1 MTGTAV
7 TFSSLDWTI
16 VALYFVANTA
26 ICVWCALMKERDT
39 SDYFLASRGA
49 GWFLIG
55 SSIFASNIGAEH
67 LIGLAGSGADS
78 GMAFA
83 HWELHSYLVLVLGW
97 VFAPFYLRANIFTTP
112 EFLERRYTPATRTVL
127 SLIFFVSYILTKA
140 SVTIFAGAFAIQ
152 TILGYQ
158 SVQLPLLGE
167 VDFFWLAAFSLV
179 TITGIFVI
187 LGGMKSV
194 LWTEAMHVPVLLTGS
209 IVLLL
214 VGLTQIGGLD
224 ALRAAN
230 PETIHLWR
238 PLSTTPETQGFP
250 GFLFDPSSTPW
261 LGVLLTSPIIGLWYW
276 CTDQYIVQRVLT
288 AKNLREARRG
298 TMFAGYLKLA
308 PVFIFL
314 LPGMIAVALY
324 KQGAPGFESI
334 GANPQGAFPV
344 LVSNLLPVGLRGL
357 VLAGMLSALMSAL
370 ASLFNSTATLFTVDF
385 YKRLRP
391 QSSERHL
398 VFVGRLAT
406 AIVIL
411 LGMAWIPF
419 LQDLGKGQLYTYL
432 QLVQS
437 LLAPSIAAVFMLGI
451 FSRGVTPHSG
461 LIGIA
466 TGFVVGMSRLVL
478 QATHEMYHIEWPGLV
493 QAFVDIN
500 WLYFSFLLFAFTCVL
515 IFAVS
520 AVTPKA
526 SPEQLAGLTYGSV
539 TKEQDAADRA
549 TFGFWEIFHTGAIL
563 AIIAGIYIYFW

>member
-7 TFSSLDWTI
+7 TFGTLDWAI

-26 ICVWCALMKERDT
+26 ICIWCAMQKEKNT
-39 SDYFLASRGA
+39 ADYFLASRSA

-97 VFAPFYLRANIFTTP
+97 IFAPFYLRAKVFTTP
-112 EFLERRYTPATRTVL
+112 EFLERRYTPGTRTFL
-127 SLIFFVSYILTKA
+127 SFIFLVSYILTKA

-158 SVQLPLLGE
+158 TVNLPLFGE
-167 VDFFWLAAFSLV
+167 TDFFWFSAFFLV
-179 TITGIFVI
+179 IITGVFVV

-209 IVLLL
+209 AVLLF
-214 VGLTQIGGLD
+214 VGLGEIGGLD

-250 GFLFDPSSTPW
+250 GFLFDPSNTPW
-261 LGVLLTSPIIGLWYW
+261 LGVLLCSPIIGLWYW

-288 AKNLREARRG
+288 ARGLKEARRG
-298 TMFAGYLKLA
+298 TIFAAYLKLA

-324 KQGAPGFESI
+324 KQGFPGFESI
-334 GANPQGAFPV
+334 GENPQGAFPV

-391 QSSERHL
+391 QSSETHL
-398 VFVGRLAT
+398 VSVGRVAT
-406 AIVIL
+406 VGVIV
-411 LGMAWIPF
+411 LGMLWIPF

-437 LLAPSIAAVFMLGI
+437 LLAPSIAAVFMAGI
-451 FSRGVTPHSG
+451 FSSYVTPKSG
-461 LIGIA
+461 LYGIVA
-466 TGFVVGMSRLVL
+466 GFVIGMGRLVL
-478 QATHEMYHIEWPGLV
+478 QAMHETQGIEWPSLI
-493 QAFVDIN
+493 QAFVDVN
-500 WLYFSFLLFAFTCVL
+500 WLYFSFLLFVFTCAL
-515 IFAVS
+515 IWIVS
-520 AVTPKA
+520 QFTPKA
-526 SPEQLAGLTYGSV
+526 SAEQLAGLTYSSV
-539 TKEQDAADRA
+539 SAAQNAEDRQSY
-549 TFGFWEIFHTGAIL
+549 GFWEIFHTCVIVG
-563 AIIAGIYIYFW
+563 IIASIYIYFW

>member
-1 MTGTAV
+1 MAGTAV
-7 TFSSLDWTI
+7 SFGSLDWAV
-16 VALYFVANTA
+16 VALYFLANTA
-26 ICVWCALMKERDT
+26 ICIWCALQKEKNT
-39 SDYFLASRGA
+39 TDYFLAGRSA

-97 VFAPFYLRANIFTTP
+97 IFAPFYLRAGIFTTP
-112 EFLERRYTPATRTVL
+112 EFLERRYTPATRTFL
-127 SLIFFVSYILTKA
+127 SFIFLISYVLTKA

-158 SVQLPLLGE
+158 SITLPLFGE
-167 VDFFWLAAFSLV
+167 TDFFWFSAFFLV
-179 TITGIFVI
+179 IITGVFVI

-194 LWTEAMHVPVLLTGS
+194 LWTEAMHVPVLLSGS
-209 IVLLL
+209 AVLLV
-214 VGLTQIGGLD
+214 VGLTAIGGLD
-224 ALRAAN
+224 ALKAAN
-230 PETIHLWR
+230 PETMHLWR

-250 GFLFDPSSTPW
+250 GFLFDPSATPW
-261 LGVLLTSPIIGLWYW
+261 LGVLLCSPIIGLWYW

-288 AKNLREARRG
+288 ASGLKEARRG
-298 TMFAGYLKLA
+298 TIFAAYLKLA

-334 GANPQGAFPV
+334 GENPQGAFPV

-391 QSSERHL
+391 QSTEKHL
-398 VFVGRLAT
+398 VNVGRMAT
-406 AIVIL
+406 AAVIV
-411 LGMAWIPF
+411 LGMLWIPF

-451 FSRGVTPHSG
+451 FAHGVTPQSG
-461 LIGIA
+461 LIGLGA
-466 TGFVVGMSRLVL
+466 GFALGMGRLVM
-478 QATHEMYHIEWPGLV
+478 QAMHETQGVAWPGLL
-493 QAFVDIN
+493 QALVDLN
-500 WLYFSFLLFAFTCVL
+500 WLYFSFLLFVFTCAL
-515 IFAVS
+515 IFFAS
-520 AVTPKA
+520 IFTPPA
-526 SPEQLAGLTYGSV
+526 REDQLAGITYRSV
-539 TKEQDAADRA
+539 TRAQQDAERESY
-549 TFGFWEIFHTGAIL
+549 GFWEVFHTCVIL
-563 AIIAGIYIYFW
+563 GIIAAIYIYFW

>member
-7 TFSSLDWTI
+7 AFSSLDWAI

-39 SDYFLASRGA
+39 TDYFLASRTA

-97 VFAPFYLRANIFTTP
+97 VFAPFYLRANVFTTP
-112 EFLERRYTPATRTVL
+112 EFLERRYTPATRTIL

-152 TILGYQ
+152 TILGYET
-158 SVQLPLLGE
+158 VQLPLLGAT
-167 VDFFWLAAFSLV
+167 DFFWFAAFSLV
-179 TITGIFVI
+179 TITGVFVV

-209 IVLLL
+209 LVLLI
-214 VGLTQIGGLD
+214 VGLSQIGGLD

-250 GFLFDPSSTPW
+250 DFLFDPSSTPW

-288 AKNLREARRG
+288 AKDLREARRG
-298 TMFAGYLKLA
+298 TMFAAYLKLA

-314 LPGMIAVALY
+314 LPGMVAVALY
-324 KQGAPGFESI
+324 KQGTPGFETI
-334 GANPQGAFPV
+334 GSNPQGAFPV

-398 VFVGRLAT
+398 VFVGRVAT
-406 AIVIL
+406 AVVIL

-461 LIGIA
+461 LIGIV

-478 QATHEMYHIEWPGLV
+478 QATHEMYGIEWPGAV

-500 WLYFSFLLFAFTCVL
+500 WLYFSFLLFVFSCLV

-520 AVTPKA
+520 AVTKKA

-539 TKEQDAADRA
+539 TKEQDAAERA
-549 TFGFWEIFHTGAIL
+549 SFGFWEIFHTAAVL